1 MEEIKIELY
10 QDRYEQ
16 LLDIETRVNIIK
28 NFYAINGYITD
39 SDLCL
44 ILGIKRKPK
53 EEPKDE

>member
-1 MEEIKIELY
+1 MEEIKIELC
-10 QDRYEQ
+10 QDRYEE
-16 LLDIETRVNIIK
+16 LLDIETRVNIIE
-28 NFYAINGYITD
+28 NFYKTNDYITD